1 MLLVFSSYQSDVFV
15 IFTWN
20 LPESGLTA
28 SPPVSDVSAPACTN
42 GVWPPLRSV
51 SVARNKPSTMSSST
65 VQSIDPPR
73 TTWPDG
79 SGRWDRQPN
88 GCSTPALKSSAA
100 KQWINEEV
108 AQTKEEP
115 IKTFYYVKVSSACI
129 KCWNMYYYSCDL
141 ITARVNACFQGLFLP
156 GASLTIDTE
165 DKPVMDKC

>member
-1 MLLVFSSYQSDVFV
+1 MH
-15 IFTWN
+15 TH
-20 LPESGLTA
+20 PEWPSQEEPGSGLTA
-28 SPPVSDVSAPACTN
+28 YAPVSDVSGPGCTN
-42 GVWPPLRSV
+42 GVWPPLRLV
-51 SVARNKPSTMSSST
+51 SVAQKIKSSTMSSSKSNPST
-65 VQSIDPPR
+65 SPR
-73 TTWPDG
+73 TARPDG